1 MISKKQVLAN
11 KENSKKSTGPKNI
24 EKTRFNAVKFGIF
37 SKEMVL
43 DGFYGI
49 ENKNE
54 FAELVDDVNV
64 EYSPQTITEKILADK
79 IIDCAWRLK
88 RIRIA
93 ETVMIKKGIYEIE
106 EKVREEILIKDV
118 ENYLLTTETK
128 IITTFDFIPEPFL
141 VKNIKEL
148 KKTISNETDE
158 DEVEKLKDS
167 LKYFTQLWKNKED
180 QISSLVLL
188 KEKGALVPDEV
199 EKLLSYETTIERQLY
214 RAIVALRRLK
224 GWD

>member
-1 MISKKQVLAN
+1 
-11 KENSKKSTGPKNI
+11 
-24 EKTRFNAVKFGIF
+24 
-37 SKEMVL
+37 
-43 DGFYGI
+43 
-49 ENKNE
+49 
-54 FAELVDDVNV
+54 
-64 EYSPQTITEKILADK
+64 
-79 IIDCAWRLK
+79 
-88 RIRIA
+88 
-93 ETVMIKKGIYEIE
+93 MIKKGIYEIE